1 MIKKLIYLIAVI
13 WCALSVDEAYAQI
26 KKKQEDAIAKYNEM
40 LLQTYD
46 PNWNSPEAQRERHA
60 EKFWKGHRSYINL
73 GYNMQ
78 SLSKGEEFG
87 GGTWKAEWG
96 INYSQGYIFYLHK
109 KPLFGKMMLG
119 LDWSIVDFNFVK
131 YKDKFNTFGLFPED
145 LNFSNYYNDIYD
157 YGSGYNGDRESVD
170 VTQFEY
176 SMQFGPVVSVNPF
189 GNVKTDLYF
198 KVAPSFSMLKFK
210 EENYFSYGT
219 FFVFGGEIGYKR
231 VSFGVEGRWGNTKYD
246 NLYILKYG
254 QEGALSDIVNE
265 SIKWG
270 NSNWDTYSLN
280 DGGNWN
286 GIGVSKEDLANVFYG
301 VNEKVK
307 WKTGCL
313 RFFISIRLGR

>member
-1 MIKKLIYLIAVI
+1 MNKKLIYLIVI
-13 WCALSVDEAYAQI
+13 MLCAFSVEEACAQI
-26 KKKQEDAIAKYNEM
+26 KKKQEDAMAKYNEM

-46 PNWNSPEAQRERHA
+46 PNWNSPEAQRERQL
-60 EKFWKGHRSYINL
+60 EKFWKAHRNYINL

-96 INYSQGYIFYLHK
+96 FNYSQGRIFYLHK
-109 KPLFGKMMLG
+109 KPLLGKIMVG
-119 LDWSIVDFNFVK
+119 LDLCIGDLNIVK
-131 YKDKFNTFGLFPED
+131 YKDRFSTFGLYPED
-145 LNFSNYYNDIYD
+145 LSFSDYYDNIDNYSSEYIVKKESTDI
-157 YGSGYNGDRESVD
+157 
-170 VTQFEY
+170 TQLEY
-176 SMQFGPVVSVNPF
+176 SLQIGPAVSVNPF
-189 GNVKTDLYF
+189 GNVKMDMYF
-198 KVAPSFSMLKFK
+198 KVAPSLSMLKFN
-210 EENYFSYGT
+210 EESYFSYGT